1 MMKMTMRVIAMGTMP
16 IHPSSLNSR
25 EGKCLPPLWQVI
37 ETSGPRLSVVIKTDF
52 STVLLMS
59 SNFHNVP
66 SFQWYSKQILRRR
79 QVVVYLVT
87 EYLWLIIPFISKI
100 SCLEKLIMVVII
112 SPSLTQWWWWVS
124 PLCFLKRSPTP
135 AGGPHCGV
143 HTQWE
148 SCAAVVWSSGSVLK
162 RQCKIYF
169 LDSMRKGS
177 FRVWQHSGDLGEL
190 LYSLENTTSATDD
203 LFYSLQCRLEIWRKN
218 LKENISKHENQKNLA
233 EL

>member
-1 MMKMTMRVIAMGTMP
+1 MMTMTMRVIAMGTMP

-52 STVLLMS
+52 SNVLLMS
-59 SNFHNVP
+59 SNLHNVP
-66 SFQWYSKQILRRR
+66 SFQWYSTKILLRR

-100 SCLEKLIMVVII
+100 SCLERLIMVVII

-135 AGGPHCGV
+135 AGGP
-143 HTQWE
+143 
-148 SCAAVVWSSGSVLK
+148 
-162 RQCKIYF
+162 
-169 LDSMRKGS
+169 
-177 FRVWQHSGDLGEL
+177 QHSCRGSTTHSQWGEARKRGAPL
-190 LYSLENTTSATDD
+190 LCDWGYE
-203 LFYSLQCRLEIWRKN
+203 WW
-218 LKENISKHENQKNLA
+218 
-233 EL
+233 